1 MKDNEQIQRR
11 DTWRKIVDEY
21 LASDMTQ
28 KAFCEQHNVSLPQF
42 VYYHGKFRSE
52 KEQSG
57 AMSTFVPVKIPHHE
71 KPVASS
77 DIKLTLPNG
86 FQCVFPSHVDVVQ
99 IRRLVEV
106 LQSC

>member
-11 DTWRKIVDEY
+11 DKWRKIIDEY

-42 VYYHGKFRSE
+42 VYYHGKFRGE

-57 AMSTFVPVKIPHHE
+57 AMSSFVPVKIPHHE
-71 KPVASS
+71 KPVPSS

-86 FQCVFPSHVDVVQ
+86 FQCVFSSHVDMGQ

-106 LQSC
+106 LLSC